1 MPEWLEGNQI
11 ATITATISDYMK
23 DFEEFLVDF
32 WSAKFTYIILEAVIF
47 AYIRKIIFRQ
57 ENFSITLME
66 IKNEPKMEEN
76 IQKQSFFSSFY
87 QKTKEMTIKMVEK
100 YITPSHCLVDDD
112 SRGRLA
118 QDVNTFNAFFSKKA
132 GQEVATEFLEII
144 NEISILLYLDSE
156 GIAEHVINKII
167 ELPSAALAIKEVAL
181 AAMRLRLHTD
191 ITKDDMNYVCQEIES
206 VILDASSRQKG
217 LEEAHIAEGRL
228 GLLYSDLVPS
238 ELMQQLVNKD
248 SLARNLKNMSYI
260 SFDSP
265 ANLKT
270 FDNDDDDDDGNNDD
284 NDNNDSDNDNKD
296 DKGSTK
302 KNQHQQKQQQQQSD
316 LISDV
321 LNVLSLQEEEENEQ
335 LLQLEEDRMRE
346 EAMRQRVGVLSYDGY
361 MEKKSP
367 AHNLWQVCYAMMMMM
382 MIVMMMMIIIIIMMM
397 MMMMMMIIMMLM
409 MMIVMKMKVKVMIV
423 IMMIGM
429 MKMMMM
435 MGIMKLLSP
444 FPLYYLSISLYLSL
458 FVFFFL

>member
-66 IKNEPKMEEN
+66 IKNEPKIEEN
-76 IQKQSFFSSFY
+76 IQKPGFFSSFY

-270 FDNDDDDDDGNNDD
+270 FDNDDDNDGNNDD
-284 NDNNDSDNDNKD
+284 NDNNDSDNDNND

-302 KNQHQQKQQQQQSD
+302 KSQQQKNQQQSD

-367 AHNLWQVCYAMMMMM
+367 AHNLWQVCYDDDGDDVADDDDDDDDDDDGDYE
-382 MIVMMMMIIIIIMMM
+382 
-397 MMMMMMIIMMLM
+397 
-409 MMIVMKMKVKVMIV
+409 IV
-423 IMMIGM
+423 ITIF
-429 MKMMMM
+429 
-435 MGIMKLLSP
+435 IP
-444 FPLYYLSISLYLSL
+444 FPSLSIISLYLSR
-458 FVFFFL
+458 FVFFFFFL